1 VPEVRHLLGLLLWRL
16 ASDAA
21 LVWAWSQWRRAH
33 QAIARACH
41 YKRRAKQRKIYNC
54 STSALLT

>member
-33 QAIARACH
+33 QAMARACH
-41 YKRRAKQRKIYNC
+41 YKRRAKQRKN
-54 STSALLT
+54 LQL